1 VSAETE
7 LLDQLTA
14 ALGSAVEHGRT
25 LAATIA
31 DLDLVVD
38 QRAQALAH
46 DRIAAAEAA
55 TAGRVAEADA
65 DQQRQR
71 DLIAEMRRILGATER
86 ARDLAL
92 RERDQARAELDA
104 IRESRADAHRLAVQ
118 QRTAAWKPTS
128 YPSRPLTP
136 EQEEAAALGHA
147 RTDWPT
153 WVMPCDPIVS
163 VAESTITVGCATTSG
178 VIVQTGTCTW
188 AKLVRSVATHRCMP
202 AGEDGDR

>member
-1 VSAETE
+1 MTE
-7 LLDQLTA
+7 QATTLDQLTA
-14 ALGSAVEHGRT
+14 AMQAAVDHGRT
-25 LAATIA
+25 LAAAVA
-31 DLDLVVD
+31 DLDVVID
-38 QRAQALAH
+38 QRAQVLAH
-46 DRIAAAEAA
+46 GRITAAEAA
-55 TAGRVAEADA
+55 AAGRVAEADA

-104 IRESRADAHRLAVQ
+104 IRESRVDAHRLAVQ

-136 EQEEAAALGHA
+136 EQQEAIRLNHA
-147 RTDWPT
+147 RDDWPT

-178 VIVQTGTCTW
+178 VIVQTGTCAW
-188 AKLVRSVATHRCMP
+188 SDLVRSVATHQCAP
-202 AGEDGDR
+202 SAGDGA